1 MAAPIKPG
9 FREIKQRLPDIN
21 DRDISEHLAGLP
33 SLYFEKFGPDTICLH
48 ILNLSRLSKKN
59 PVHLLSRV
67 LPEGLIEC
75 TVLSFDYPAVFSLI
89 TGVLSSYGFRFISGD
104 IFTYRRAGR
113 SGTPKTSEFFRRKII
128 DQFRGQ
134 LDSERPFD
142 IWIAEVEYQLKAVL
156 SALETRSKS
165 ALSWAKQKV
174 NEMAAVNLNRQGLP
188 AAEALS
194 PIRMEITN
202 RDAEY
207 TRLHIVS
214 EDTPFFLYTLST
226 ALSLHNI
233 SIELVRIET
242 RQNTIE
248 DDFYISDLKGNK
260 ITDQAMLDKVR
271 LSVLLTKQ
279 FSFFLGSAPD
289 PYSALCRFE
298 TMVSDIT
305 GLPEKGKWYDLLG
318 DHLILDEL
326 AHLLGTSDFLW
337 EDFIRNQY
345 ETLLPMLSSQIKGR
359 RFSGPP
365 SEISK
370 RLAAALKNARS
381 LEEKKAGLNRFKDH
395 EIYLID
401 LDHILSPHA
410 TIKDLSL
417 KLTALAEA
425 VINRAFDIIY
435 AECVKKYGRPRSV
448 AGLEAAYA
456 LFGLGKLGGRALG
469 YASDIELL
477 FIYSDN
483 GATDGA
489 HRVANA
495 EFFEQLMRDAVLFI
509 QAKRQGIFQIDTR
522 LRPFGKAGS
531 LACSLENFCRYYG
544 PGGKAH
550 AAERLALVRLRKIG
564 GNAETGSMVERLRDE
579 MIYESTTIN
588 PAEVFRLRQKQYALS
603 PDKQRFNVKFGPGG
617 LVDLE
622 YTVQLLQVIHG
633 NALPALRTPLLHNAL
648 RELARARVLHSDEA
662 DRLTRAYYFFRKVIN
677 GLRMLRGS
685 AQDLLLPAG
694 DSGELMHLARRI
706 GYEYKEDLSPQQQ
719 LLYELETCTARTR
732 LFVEQYFGR
741 NYLPGKETGNIAD
754 LVLSRELSPGLR
766 TRVLE
771 KTGLKQTER
780 AYTNLVKL
788 AGTGRVLEGFTGIV
802 VIAGDILSRK
812 PDPDMAL
819 NNWERFVRALQN
831 PLPHYRL
838 LLSQPRRL
846 DILLTIFSVSHFLS
860 DTLIRHPDF
869 FEDATHPDSLLAIRE
884 QGELTAELSE
894 VSRTTP
900 DGEKWQPALCR
911 FRKKETLRIAIKD
924 ICLDKP
930 LTEIVL
936 ELSRL
941 AQAVIEAALSRIW
954 AGLSGSMQKL
964 SRSFCVLA
972 FGKLGGFELNY
983 SSDID
988 LLALYDDT
996 AAVPENAADIFS
1008 QVFEQLIHTLEQHTA
1023 EGYVYRV
1030 DVRLRPFGKA
1040 GPLVPTITSL
1050 VDYYRQKAGLW
1061 EIQALLKLRPV
1072 AGNLSLGSR
1081 FLKTIRPLLLT
1092 GARISLITSSIS
1104 AMRKKALA
1112 GLPAG
1117 RLSYLNVKIGM
1128 GGIRDIEFMV
1138 QGLQRIHA
1146 AAHPEI
1152 LHGNTLTSLDLL
1164 YKAGI
1169 LDMDKTRQL
1178 ERDYIFLRRIEHY
1191 LQLLEDRQTYEL
1203 PAQASE
1209 RAVLA
1214 KRVLGIHSSAE
1225 ALERELNACL
1235 ARVRDEY
1242 ERFLGGGNEDEPSAA
1257 TMTPP
1262 TPG

>member
-1 MAAPIKPG
+1 MTASLKPG
-9 FREIKQRLPDIN
+9 FREIKQRLPDIK
-21 DRDISEHLAGLP
+21 DHEIIEHLEGLP
-33 SLYFEKFGPDTICLH
+33 SLYFEKFRADTICLH
-48 ILNLSRLSKKN
+48 ILNLSRLYRKN
-59 PVHLLSRV
+59 PVHIISRV
-67 LPEGLIEC
+67 LPEGVIEC

-89 TGVLSSYGFRFISGD
+89 TGVLSSNGFRFISGD

-113 SGTPKTSEFFRRKII
+113 TARPKTAEFFRRKII
-128 DQFRGQ
+128 DQFRGR
-134 LDSERPFD
+134 LDSERQFD

-156 SALETRSKS
+156 SALEAGSKNN
-165 ALSWAKQKV
+165 LTWAKQKV
-174 NEMAAVNLNRQGLP
+174 NEMVAVNLNRLKLP
-188 AAEALS
+188 AAKVLF
-194 PIRMEITN
+194 PVCMEITN
-202 RDAEY
+202 RDTEY

-233 SIELVRIET
+233 SIELVRIQT
-242 RQNTIE
+242 RQNMIE
-248 DDFYISDLKGNK
+248 DDFFISDLKGNK
-260 ITDQAMLDKVR
+260 ITDQAMLDTVR

-279 FSFFLGSAPD
+279 FSFFLGGAPD

-305 GLPEKGKWYDLLG
+305 ALPEKGKWYDLLG
-318 DHLILDEL
+318 NHLILNEL

-359 RFSGPP
+359 HFSSRP
-365 SEISK
+365 SEIPA
-370 RLAAALKNARS
+370 RLSAALKETRS
-381 LEEKKAGLNRFKDH
+381 LEEKKAALNGFKDH

-401 LDHILSPHA
+401 LDHILNPHS

-417 KLTALAEA
+417 KLTSLAEA
-425 VINRAFDIIY
+425 VINQAFSIIY
-435 AECVKKYGRPRSV
+435 AECVTKYGRPLSV
-448 AGLEAAYA
+448 AGLEATYA

-483 GATDGA
+483 GATDGV
-489 HRVANA
+489 HRISNA
-495 EFFEQLMRDAVLFI
+495 DFFEQLMRDAVLFI

-522 LRPFGKAGS
+522 LRPFGKSGS

-550 AAERLALVRLRKIG
+550 DAERLALVRLRKIG
-564 GNAETGSMVERLRDE
+564 GHAETGSLVERLRDE
-579 MIYESTTIN
+579 MIFESTTIT
-588 PAEVFRLRQKQYALS
+588 PAEVFRLRQKQYSLT
-603 PDKQRFNVKFGPGG
+603 PDKERFNVKFGPGG

-633 NALPALRTPLLHNAL
+633 NTLRALRTPLLHNAL
-648 RELARARVLHSDEA
+648 RELARAHVLQSEEA
-662 DRLTRAYYFFRKVIN
+662 DRLTHAYYFFRKVIN

-685 AQDLLLPAG
+685 AQDLVLPAG
-694 DSGELMHLARRI
+694 DSGELMHLARRV
-706 GYEYKEDLSPQQQ
+706 GYDYKDELSPQQQ
-719 LLYELETCTARTR
+719 LLYDLETCTARTR
-732 LFVEQYFGR
+732 LFVEQHFGR

-754 LVLSRELSPGLR
+754 LVLSREISPGLKN
-766 TRVLE
+766 RVLQ
-771 KTGLKQTER
+771 KAGFKQTDR
-780 AYTNLVKL
+780 AYTNLLKL
-788 AGTGRVLEGFTGIV
+788 AGSGGVLEGFTGIAV
-802 VIAGDILSRK
+802 LAGDILSRK

-819 NNWERFVRALQN
+819 NNWERFVRALDN
-831 PLPHYRL
+831 PLSHYRL

-846 DILLTIFSVSHFLS
+846 DILLTVFSVSHFLS
-860 DTLIRHPDF
+860 DTLIRHPNF
-869 FEDATHPDSLLAIRE
+869 FEWVTHPDNLLAVRKPAE
-884 QGELTAELSE
+884 FAEELSQ
-894 VSRTTP
+894 VSRSSS
-900 DGEKWQPALCR
+900 DMEEWRLALCR

-941 AQAVIEAALSRIW
+941 AGSVLEAALSRIW
-954 AGLSGSMQKL
+954 SDLPGNLQKL
-964 SRSFCVLA
+964 AGSFCVLA

-988 LLALYDDT
+988 ILALYDDA
-996 AAVPENAADIFS
+996 AAVPDDAAGVFS
-1008 QVFEQLIHTLEQHTA
+1008 QVFERLIHTLEQHTS

-1040 GPLVPTITSL
+1040 GPLVPTMRSL
-1050 VDYYRQKAGLW
+1050 IDYYRQKAGLW

-1072 AGNLSLGSR
+1072 AGNLDLGSR
-1081 FLKTIRPLLLT
+1081 FLKAIAPLLL
-1092 GARISLITSSIS
+1092 ARPRVRQITSSIS
-1104 AMRKKALA
+1104 TMRKKALA
-1112 GLPAG
+1112 GLSAG
-1117 RLSYLNVKIGM
+1117 RISYLNVKIGL

-1138 QGLQRIHA
+1138 QGLQRIYA
-1146 AAHPEI
+1146 ADHPDI

-1164 YKAGI
+1164 YNAHI
-1169 LDMDKTRQL
+1169 LDMDNTGQL
-1178 ERDYIFLRRIEHY
+1178 KRDYIFLRRIEHY

-1203 PAQASE
+1203 PAKASE

-1214 KRVLGIHSSAE
+1214 KRVLGIQSSSE
-1225 ALERELNACL
+1225 DLERELNACL
-1235 ARVRDEY
+1235 SRVHGEY
-1242 ERFLGGGNEDEPSAA
+1242 ERFINTGDDDESLHI
-1257 TMTPP
+1257 TTPP
-1262 TPG
+1262 PSPG